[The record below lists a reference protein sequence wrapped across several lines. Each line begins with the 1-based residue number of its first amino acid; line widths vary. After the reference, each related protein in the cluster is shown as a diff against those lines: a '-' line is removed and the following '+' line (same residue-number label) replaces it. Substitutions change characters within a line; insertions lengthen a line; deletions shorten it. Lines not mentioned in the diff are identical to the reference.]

1 MLHVGVVI
9 NFIIRGLNSKMDHL
23 LRSTEGNVG
32 GGGVSD
38 NTVLA
43 AEGRLSHQL
52 TELKCVHTI
61 NF

>member
-23 LRSTEGNVG
+23 LRSIEGNIG

-52 TELKCVHTI
+52 TELK
-61 NF
+61 